1 MSRFRSFFLTLFALV
16 ALGVT
21 ASAQITGDLT
31 IEVVDASGALVPN
44 AKISVTSTATGAAR
58 NLTGDATGPVR
69 VAQLSVGTYDVKV
82 EAAGFQP
89 TQTQAVVNAGAVNL
103 IRIPLNV
110 ASATQTIEVVE
121 GSVTV
126 NTVNAQLQTSASA
139 KQVSELPLSAAG
151 GVLALAG
158 TTPGVIPVS
167 VRNPFLGLGSYNSN
181 GGRGRGNNI
190 TIDNAISTDVS
201 TTGGAGLGTLPE
213 FLIAEVNV
221 ISQNFSAEYGRNA
234 SSQFQILTKSG
245 TNEFH
250 GQGWWFFRNKAL
262 NTRDFF
268 DRTGSAPPLND
279 NRWGGYLGGP
289 IVKNKLFVLGHYEQ
303 QIVRGLGGTRTAT
316 TWTPAQVASITDPTS
331 RQLFEQL
338 GGPRFTS
345 PSGTVTNPARVTTD
359 QINGSIRMDWNISD
373 RQVLFGRWALQD
385 IEQQSAGLT
394 FISSNLPTN
403 GAGSTNRPQNATI
416 SYTNTLSPTLV
427 WNFLASFGRSRPGFL
442 PLESFGG
449 PAINFQDGTAAM
461 GLWAGIPQGRIQNTY
476 QYLNTFSFIK
486 SNHSM
491 KAGWDLQ
498 RIQANSYFD
507 ANLRGSWTFP
517 SFAAFAAG
525 TPALYSQ
532 RFGNSVRGNRVW
544 NNFFFFQDDW
554 RVKRN
559 LTINLGVRLEVADG
573 VTEINNLIS
582 NLNLNGTGALGG
594 AGTGPLGDF
603 SVGGKVF
610 NTNYNWAPRIGFAWA
625 PGDGKT
631 SIRAGYGQ
639 TYDFIFLNPITNLRF
654 LPPFM
659 HQFGTTAFTG
669 ADSYANM
676 VAGTSAFQATGN
688 ATVGGFGTTVRNFGA
703 FSPVDQGL
711 RNPQVHQWN
720 FTVEREVA
728 GILLRGGYV
737 GTKGNF
743 LQRGVPINT
752 ISPANAIAPATTLA
766 EEQALIASGR
776 LAQVNAGLN
785 AGPTLSTNRIDPRF
799 QGLTLVTSSANS
811 NYHGVQF
818 FAAKRFSRGLA
829 FTASY
834 TGGKSIDDNSDVL
847 GVLETDSPAQQNPF
861 DNRDNRALSA
871 FDVTHRFVA
880 THVWEIP
887 WLRNASNP
895 FVRSVLGGW
904 AWNGIFSTQTG
915 FPLAFFSGVRNTAP
929 QFPDP
934 IFLGG
939 NGALRPNLV
948 GPTVNVQLTP
958 DPGAGAA
965 NPNKITNSFLEQPLI
980 GNFGTLGRHVIRQNG
995 ITQYDITA
1003 LKNFQVSER
1012 FTAQIQGQVFN
1023 LFNNASF
1030 RAPGQSLR
1038 APANFGYYQDTNTNT
1053 RNITLVLR
1061 LIF

>member
-1 MSRFRSFFLTLFALV
+1 MSRLRSFLLFVFALL

-44 AKISVTSTATGAAR
+44 ANITVTNTATGASR
-58 NLTGDATGPVR
+58 SLTSDTSGPIRVPTLATGTYEVR
-69 VAQLSVGTYDVKV
+69 V
-82 EAAGFQP
+82 EASGFQT

-103 IRIPLNV
+103 VRVTLNV
-110 ASATQTIEVVE
+110 ATAAQTIEVVE

-126 NTVNAQLQTSASA
+126 NTVNAQLQTSVGS
-139 KQVSELPLSAAG
+139 KQVAELPLQG

-158 TTPGVIPVS
+158 TTPGVIPVT

-201 TTGGAGLGTLPE
+201 TTGGAGLGTVPE
-213 FLIAEVNV
+213 FLISEVNV

-234 SSQFQILTKSG
+234 SSQFQILTRSG
-245 TNEFH
+245 SNEIR
-250 GQGWWFFRNKAL
+250 GQAWWFFRNKAL
-262 NTRDFF
+262 NTRDYF
-268 DRTGSAPPLND
+268 DRTGSAPPLKD
-279 NRWGGYLGGP
+279 NRWGGFLGAP

-303 QIVRGLGGTRTAT
+303 QKIRGLGGTRTAT

-331 RQLFEQL
+331 RRLFEQL

-345 PSGTVTNPARVTTD
+345 PSGTVTNAAPTTTD

-373 RQVLFGRWALQD
+373 RQVIFGRWAIQD
-385 IEQQSAGLT
+385 VQAQSAGLT

-403 GAGSTNRPQNATI
+403 GAGSVNRPQNGTI

-427 WNFLASFGRSRPGFL
+427 WNFLASFGRSRPGFA
-442 PLESFGG
+442 PLETFGG
-449 PAINFQDGTAAM
+449 PAINFADGTAAL
-461 GLWAGIPQGRIQNTY
+461 GIWAGIPQGRVQNTY
-476 QYLNTFSFIK
+476 QYLNTVSFIK

-498 RIQANSYFD
+498 RVQANSYFD
-507 ANLRGSWTFP
+507 ANVRGSWTFA

-525 TPALYSQ
+525 QPAVYSQ

-544 NNFFFFQDDW
+544 NNFLFFQDDW
-554 RVKRN
+554 RVRRN
-559 LTINLGVRLEVADG
+559 LTINLGVRLEIADG
-573 VTEINNLIS
+573 VTEVNGLLS

-594 AGTGPLGDF
+594 AGTGPLGDIA
-603 SVGGKVF
+603 VGGKSF
-610 NTNYNWAPRIGFAWA
+610 ATNYNWAPRVGFAWA

-654 LPPFM
+654 APPFM
-659 HQFGTTAFTG
+659 YQLSTVTFSG
-669 ADSYANM
+669 ADSYANI
-676 VAGTSAFQATGN
+676 VAGTSAFQQAGN
-688 ATVGGFGTTVRNFGA
+688 ALVGNFGTTIRNFGA

-711 RNPQVHQWN
+711 RNPNVHQWN
-720 FTVEREVA
+720 FTVEREVLG

-743 LQRGVPINT
+743 LPRGVPINT
-752 ISPANAIAPATTLA
+752 IAPANAIPIPTTLA

-776 LAQVNAGLN
+776 LTQVNAQLN
-785 AGPTLSTNRIDPRF
+785 AGPTSFTNRIDPRF
-799 QGLTLVTSSANS
+799 QGVTYVTSSANS
-811 NYHGVQF
+811 NYHGFQLY
-818 FAAKRFSRGLA
+818 AAKRFSRGLA

-861 DNRDNRALSA
+861 NNRDNRGLSA

-880 THVWEIP
+880 THNWEIP
-887 WLRNASNP
+887 WLRNSSNA

-904 AWNGIFSTQTG
+904 ALNGIFSTQTG
-915 FPLAFFSGVRNTAP
+915 FPLALFSGVRTTAR

-934 IFLGG
+934 LFLGG
-939 NGALRPNLV
+939 GGALRPNLV
-948 GPTVNVQLTP
+948 GPTVNLQLTP
-958 DPGAGAA
+958 DPGTGAN
-965 NPNKITNSFLEQPLI
+965 NPNKITNSFLEQPLL

-995 ITQYDITA
+995 ITQYDLT
-1003 LKNFQVSER
+1003 LMKDFKVNER
-1012 FTAQIQGQVFN
+1012 FTAQLQGQVFN
-1023 LFNNASF
+1023 LLNQASF
-1030 RAPGQSLR
+1030 SRPGQSLAA
-1038 APANFGYYQDTNTNT
+1038 APTFGYYQDTNTNT
-1053 RNITLVLR
+1053 RNITLLLR